1 MSSDDI
7 LITKHD
13 AKHNALY
20 SYMGIRLLLYIFF
33 FILNIF
39 QAYVEGRTMVKKK
52 NKYGTRFFIYLSM
65 SIFCFMRSL
74 STILFYQNPTGITVG
89 SIGFFFS
96 SIGTICVFCEWVFIL
111 HFWLLI
117 MYSFFVSDDIRVNNL
132 KPVNIATVIFII
144 VLLCYQTFI
153 CVGSLTMDLKFGQGV
168 GFLLLLLIYSI
179 MIISFGSALLR
190 SLKKHKKNT
199 SFEHFQDMIFKTKVL
214 LVTLILTF
222 VCTFV
227 EELVFNF
234 QFDFS
239 LKNKIW
245 WLFFTQLIDTTQ
257 MIVVMFVLAN
267 FKFQNYL
274 LFRKVKTTSFSDKSS
289 LEIDSMG
296 KKNKSSLD
304 LTGGKSLDQSIELE
318 NSFSSIS
325 KSIDIVVNNETN
337 NSILNTDNSN
347 TLNNSIIEE
356 NNNNNN

>member
-1 MSSDDI
+1 MSSDDT
-7 LITKHD
+7 LITKHG
-13 AKHNALY
+13 AKHNAVY
-20 SYMGIRLLLYIFF
+20 SYIGIRLLIFYIF
-33 FILNIF
+33 
-39 QAYVEGRTMVKKK
+39 
-52 NKYGTRFFIYLSM
+52 LSM
-65 SIFCFMRSL
+65 SVFCFMRTL

-96 SIGTICVFCEWVFIL
+96 SIGTIGVFCEWVFIL

-132 KPVNIATVIFII
+132 KPVNIATIIFII
-144 VLLCYQTFI
+144 VLLSYQTFI
-153 CVGSLTMDLKFGQGV
+153 CVGSLTMDLKFGQGL
-168 GFLLLLLIYSI
+168 GFLILLLIYSI

-190 SLKKHKKNT
+190 SLKQHKKNT

-214 LVTLILTF
+214 LITLILTF

-257 MIVVMFVLAN
+257 MIVVMFVLSN
-267 FKFQNYL
+267 FKFYNYL

-289 LEIDSMG
+289 LEIDNS

-304 LTGGKSLDQSIELE
+304 LTGGKSLDQSIEME
-318 NSFSSIS
+318 NEFSSNS
-325 KSIDIVVNNETN
+325 KSVDIVVNNEAN
-337 NSILNTDNSN
+337 NSILNTNNDN

-356 NNNNNN
+356 SNNVDENN